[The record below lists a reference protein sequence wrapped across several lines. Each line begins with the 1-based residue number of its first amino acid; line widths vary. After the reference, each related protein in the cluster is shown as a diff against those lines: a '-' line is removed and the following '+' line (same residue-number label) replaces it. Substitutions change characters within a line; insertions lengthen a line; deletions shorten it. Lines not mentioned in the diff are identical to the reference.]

1 MADEEAK
8 AKDAEDEAKEFGWL
22 VDGWRRTRGRRRM
35 TRMMRRRRMGEM
47 LRFHISRWRTR
58 RRRRRGLHWR
68 ILVRPS
74 EVAKEALVWASVAQ
88 APTSARH
95 ALVSPTS
102 LTPRPCCPC
111 HLR

>member
-8 AKDAEDEAKEFGWL
+8 AKDADDEAKEVGWL
-22 VDGWRRTRGRRRM
+22 VDGWRRTRRRRRM

-47 LRFHISRWRTR
+47 QRFHISRWRTR
-58 RRRRRGLHWR
+58 RRMRSGLHWR
-68 ILVRPS
+68 ILVHPS

-95 ALVSPTS
+95 ALVSPTGF
-102 LTPRPCCPC
+102 TP
-111 HLR
+111 HLQ